1 MLSNLKRFHQITID
15 NTFLFL
21 FDLDFGRSNLR
32 KSFDYGG
39 MLFRIF
45 EIWIYFTKRLSFEV
59 LLKTCIGGG
68 DQPHARPSRA
78 PWPPWSDSGRS
89 TTGSTRWL
97 SGSEVSTSLRIGP
110 KQKYYNEDCAW
121 KSPVHLW
128 EIKLVH
134 TMNGS
139 AHPPIYPP
147 THLMCVLGKYFKH
160 WSHFPIKPAS

>member
-15 NTFLFL
+15 NTFLFWWNVL
-21 FDLDFGRSNLR
+21 
-32 KSFDYGG
+32 
-39 MLFRIF
+39 LFRIF
-45 EIWIYFTKRLSFEV
+45 LIWICFTKRLSFEV

-78 PWPPWSDSGRS
+78 PWPAAWSDSGRS
-89 TTGSTRWL
+89 TTGSTRWS
-97 SGSEVSTSLRIGP
+97 SGSEWSTSLRIGP
-110 KQKYYNEDCAW
+110 KQKYYNKDCAW

-139 AHPPIYPP
+139 AHPHTHSS

-160 WSHFPIKPAS
+160 WSHFPINPAS